1 MANGS
6 GRDTRERLLA
16 CAEELFATRGIDAVS
31 VRDITEAAGANT
43 AAINYHF
50 GSKRGLIEAIVASRA
65 DALGRRRAELL
76 DELEFEYGDEQPP
89 LRAVVRA
96 MVLSTAELAV
106 GDPSGRYYVAFL
118 AALGDHPELMP
129 VLDAFEPSTE
139 LYLRA
144 LALATPELPHAVRVL
159 RFAVAKDVVNRVL
172 GRVDGPVPMW
182 VQRHGVTIA
191 PDDAVDSIVDMLVGL
206 FGALVSVPAATST
219 VTR

>member
-1 MANGS
+1 MGSGS
-6 GRDTRERLLA
+6 GRDTRERLVIT
-16 CAEELFATRGIDAVS
+16 AEELFATRGIDAVS

-65 DALGRRRAELL
+65 VALGRRRAELL
-76 DELEFEYGDEQPP
+76 DELELVYGEEPP
-89 LRAVVRA
+89 PRAVIRA

-106 GDPSGRYYVAFL
+106 GAASGRYYVAFL

-139 LYLRA
+139 RYLRA
-144 LALATPELPHAVRVL
+144 LARATPELPHEVRVL

-172 GRVDGPVPMW
+172 GRADGPVPMW
-182 VQRHGVTIA
+182 VERHGVTFA
-191 PDDAVDSIVDMLVGL
+191 LDEAVECVVDILVGI
-206 FGALVSVPAATST
+206 FGAPVSLRVATT
-219 VTR
+219 TATR